1 MENFKISNTER
12 IVQDK
17 YHDILYAKRPKLPVN
32 RPRMSLINRAKIF
45 SPFAA
50 LRGFEEEIISE
61 DIDHL
66 RERRIYF
73 SDEEV
78 GKIEAILSRLT
89 KGQSVTITY
98 FAGGQDEYGFYQT
111 IKGKIISVD
120 IVARSVVLNAGM
132 KSFSGKELSTIIPFN
147 NILKI
152 DAAEST

>member
-1 MENFKISNTER
+1 M
-12 IVQDK
+12 
-17 YHDILYAKRPKLPVN
+17 
-32 RPRMSLINRAKIF
+32 
-45 SPFAA
+45 
-50 LRGFEEEIISE
+50 RGFEEEIISE

-98 FAGGQDEYGFYQT
+98 FTGGQDEYGFYQT
-111 IKGKIISVD
+111 INGKIISVD

-132 KSFSGKELSTIIPFN
+132 KSFSGKELSTVIPFID
-147 NILKI
+147 ILKI